1 MKSYEQINDRIESGK
16 AVVLTAD
23 EIIDY
28 VDEKGV
34 EAATEEVDV
43 VTTATF
49 GPMCSSG
56 CFLNFGHSKPKVR
69 MSEAWIEDVLVYT
82 GIAAVDVYLGATQ
95 LRHGDPANMYYP
107 GEFRYGGG
115 HVIEDLIAGKKLQLF
130 ALSYGT
136 DCYPLREMRTYF
148 TIDDLNQAI
157 MVNPRNCY
165 QNYNV
170 AINDSDQRVHS
181 YMGSL
186 EPNRKN
192 ANYCSAGQLSPLLN
206 DPFCETI
213 GVGTTIWLAGAQGHV
228 YAEGTQH
235 ASDCARTP
243 DGIPMEGAGTLALTG
258 DMKQMRSEFVR
269 GVSFRGYGI
278 SLGLG
283 VGVPIPILNQ
293 DVLKRTCV
301 RDRDILA
308 PVVDYSNDYPQ
319 NTGKVICHVSY
330 EQLRSG
336 EIEVEGRKV
345 AVGSLSSYYKALE
358 IANLLADEIR
368 RGDFRLTEPIA
379 PLPKDT
385 AMKPLAAR
393 ENRDE

>member
-1 MKSYEQINDRIESGK
+1 
-16 AVVLTAD
+16 
-23 EIIDY
+23 
-28 VDEKGV
+28 
-34 EAATEEVDV
+34 
-43 VTTATF
+43 
-49 GPMCSSG
+49 
-56 CFLNFGHSKPKVR
+56 
-69 MSEAWIEDVLVYT
+69 
-82 GIAAVDVYLGATQ
+82 
-95 LRHGDPANMYYP
+95 
-107 GEFRYGGG
+107 
-115 HVIEDLIAGKKLQLF
+115 
-130 ALSYGT
+130 
-136 DCYPLREMRTYF
+136 
-148 TIDDLNQAI
+148 
-157 MVNPRNCY
+157 
-165 QNYNV
+165 
-170 AINDSDQRVHS
+170 
-181 YMGSL
+181 
-186 EPNRKN
+186 
-192 ANYCSAGQLSPLLN
+192 
-206 DPFCETI
+206 
-213 GVGTTIWLAGAQGHV
+213 
-228 YAEGTQH
+228 
-235 ASDCARTP
+235 
-243 DGIPMEGAGTLALTG
+243 
-258 DMKQMRSEFVR
+258 MRSEFVR